1 MNRVPIGYRELVVKQ
16 VIDRPDGGKCLC
28 FYDCVTSIE
37 LPQRYVN
44 QFGLKEIKKED
55 HVILKG
61 TRGNEDV
68 VLASPGSVADIQ
80 VWTN

>member
-37 LPQRYVN
+37 LP
-44 QFGLKEIKKED
+44 
-55 HVILKG
+55 
-61 TRGNEDV
+61 
-68 VLASPGSVADIQ
+68 
-80 VWTN
+80 